1 MRTIRSPPNG
11 LLAER
16 AGCHPIVQPW
26 YVDKWAGHIGPRRVP
41 GYLWRIPASP
51 LPGKNANPEMTFL
64 EHLEELRWTLVRSA
78 IAIVVCMVAAFI
90 AKGFVFDHVVL
101 APREPSFITYRAFCA
116 LGQALGL
123 GDMLCAPRLDFD
135 LQNISMSGQ
144 FFTHLLVSF
153 VAGFI
158 LAFPY
163 ILWEFW
169 RFVAPG
175 LHPSERASLRGV
187 VVFATLLF
195 LAGVAFGYFMLAPLS
210 IQFFGG
216 YQVSETV
223 RNQVA
228 LDSYIAMVTSVTL
241 WTGILFE
248 LPMVVLFLTR
258 AGLITPAFMRTYR
271 KHAFV
276 VVLIA
281 SAIITPP
288 DVISQ
293 LIVSGPLM
301 ALYEGS
307 IHLSARTLRRME
319 ARRMATTEHSTA

>member
-1 MRTIRSPPNG
+1 
-11 LLAER
+11 
-16 AGCHPIVQPW
+16 
-26 YVDKWAGHIGPRRVP
+26 
-41 GYLWRIPASP
+41 
-51 LPGKNANPEMTFL
+51 MTFL
-64 EHLEELRWTLVRSA
+64 DHLEELRWTLVRSA
-78 IAIVVCMVAAFI
+78 IAIVICMVAAFI
-90 AKGFVFDHVVL
+90 AKDFVFDHVVL
-101 APREPSFITYRAFCA
+101 APKDPSFITYRYFCA
-116 LGQALGL
+116 LGHSVGL
-123 GDMLCAPRLDFD
+123 GDTLCTTSLDFD

-144 FFTHLLVSF
+144 FFTHLMVSL

-158 LAFPY
+158 VAFPY
-163 ILWEFW
+163 VLWELW

-175 LHPSERASLRGV
+175 LHPEERGSLRGV
-187 VVFATLLF
+187 VAFATLLF
-195 LAGVAFGYFMLAPLS
+195 MAGVAFGYFMLAPLS

-228 LDSYIAMVTSVTL
+228 LDSYIGMVTSVTL

-258 AGLITPAFMRTYR
+258 AGLLTPAFMRTYR
-271 KHAFV
+271 RHAFV
-276 VVLIA
+276 FVLIA

-301 ALYEGS
+301 ILYEGS
-307 IHLSARTLRRME
+307 ILLSARTLRRME
-319 ARRMATTEHSTA
+319 ARRTVTSPTPA